1 MQILTNA
8 ILFSILTLIISANQT
23 QAQPQITEPAQN
35 HQAAFAIFIDHDT
48 YENVNEAVYA
58 YREMLES
65 TENLSTYIVSDQWRN
80 PMQVR
85 EELMGLHAADPRI
98 EGVVFVGD
106 IPVAMVREAQHMT
119 TAFKMHEE
127 NFPRERSSVASD
139 RFYDDFDLDFEYI
152 GQDEERPSWHYY
164 RLTENST
171 QQISSDIYSGR
182 IRPMKEGRDPYRQVE
197 DYLYKVIEDR
207 RQQNELNHL
216 LTFLGHASN
225 SECMVAWASERI
237 ALSQQFP
244 QATKPGNSFRFM
256 NFAMDNH
263 IKAHLINELQ
273 REELDVALLTKH
285 GSIAIQHLHNGYAP
299 TNDMREY
306 AQRIRHS
313 VNRMQ
318 DSGTSEE
325 QMENYARRAGIPVEW
340 VHHTNPSDNF
350 LSSEEL
356 DQRGNMYVADIDSIT
371 PNARLMILDA
381 CYNGS
386 FHHPENIGSAYIFN
400 PGKTI
405 VTVGNTVNVLQDNF
419 PYQYMGLLSEGLR
432 IGHLR
437 QHVNTLES
445 HIIGDPTFRFHSNAE
460 KDLNHF
466 IRENQEN
473 PEAWS
478 GLIQSDSPD
487 MAAFALMMYEKA
499 NDPHYSDLL
508 LEVFLASPY
517 HSLRKEAFLQLHRLN
532 DQNYT
537 MALAHSVED
546 PYELIR
552 RIGARWMGDRG
563 QPQHLPLLVNM
574 ILNDLFYERAAKFS
588 ARTSLTMFDTDAVE
602 AAIEKAMSERP
613 DMANREMARRYLTQ
627 TNEMNRQRTADW
639 VNSINNTEVDTEE
652 RIMNIRFIRNNT
664 LHHHTDSFT
673 GIAKNQEEP
682 EKIRLV
688 MIEALG
694 WFTHSTKREQI
705 IDACREIAGD
715 PGNPDIIRAEAEKT
729 IKRLTRS

>member
-400 PGKTI
+400 PGNTV

>member
-1 MQILTNA
+1 MPITTKA
-8 ILFSILTLIISANQT
+8 ILFSALAIFISASQA
-23 QAQPQITEPAQN
+23 QAQPQITEPAKN

-80 PMQVR
+80 PMHVR
-85 EELMGLHAADPRI
+85 QELMDLHAADPRI

-106 IPVAMVREAQHMT
+106 IPVAMVRQAQHMT

-182 IRPMKEGRDPYRQVE
+182 IRPMEEGRDPYRQVE

-237 ALSQQFP
+237 ALSQQFSNLN
-244 QATKPGNSFRFM
+244 KPGNSFRFM
-256 NFAMDNH
+256 NFAMDDH
-263 IKAHLINELQ
+263 IKGHLINELQ
-273 REELDVALLTKH
+273 REELDVALLKKH
-285 GSIAIQHLHNGYAP
+285 GSIDIQHLHNGYAP

-350 LSSEEL
+350 LSRKEL
-356 DQRGNMYVADIDSIT
+356 DARGNIYVEDIDNMT
-371 PNARLMILDA
+371 ANARLMILDA
-381 CYNGS
+381 CFNGS
-386 FHHPENIGSAYIFN
+386 FHHPESIGSAYIFN
-400 PGKTI
+400 PGNTI
-405 VTVGNTVNVLQDNF
+405 VTVGNTVNVLQDNYS
-419 PYQYMGLLSEGLR
+419 YQFLGLLTSGVR

-460 KDLNHF
+460 EDLNHF
-466 IRENQEN
+466 IRENRKA
-473 PEAWS
+473 PEAWAR
-478 GLIQSDSPD
+478 LIHSDNPD
-487 MAAFALMMYEKA
+487 MAAFALMMYSQA
-499 NDPHYSDLL
+499 NDPDYSDLL
-508 LEVFLASPY
+508 LETFLTSADY
-517 HSLRKEAFLQLHRLN
+517 TLRMESLLQLHRLN

-537 MALAHSVED
+537 TALARSVDD

-552 RIGARWMGDRG
+552 RIGARWMRGRG
-563 QPQHLPLLVNM
+563 QPEHLPLLVNM
-574 ILNDLFYERAAKFS
+574 ILNDLFHERAAKFS

-602 AAIEKAMSERP
+602 AAIDKAMTERP
-613 DMANREMARRYLTQ
+613 DMVNREMARRYL
-627 TNEMNRQRTADW
+627 NEVNEVNRQRTSNW
-639 VNSINNTEVDTEE
+639 VKNIQNTEMDLEE
-652 RIMNIRFIRNNT
+652 RILSIRFIRNNT
-664 LHHHTDSFT
+664 LHHHTDTFT
-673 GIAKNQEEP
+673 GVATNHEEP

-694 WFTHSTKREQI
+694 WFTHSTEREQI
-705 IDACREIAGD
+705 IEACREIAGD

>member
-106 IPVAMVREAQHMT
+106 IPVAMVRQAQHMT

-508 LEVFLASPY
+508 LEVFLTSPY